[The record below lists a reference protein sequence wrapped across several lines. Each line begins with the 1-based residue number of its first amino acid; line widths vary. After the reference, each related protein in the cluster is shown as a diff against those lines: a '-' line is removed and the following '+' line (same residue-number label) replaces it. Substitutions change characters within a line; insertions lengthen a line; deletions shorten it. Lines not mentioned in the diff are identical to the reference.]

1 MEDLFDEKLLEA
13 IRLAEALQDGQSEEK
28 ESEGKKTEV
37 KQETENSRPVS
48 RTEEPAAAP
57 VPQTGE
63 EAVDQL
69 IKEIVQET
77 QEEIAAEGIQTE
89 DIRKEFFQKKAEK
102 AKREKKKLD
111 PELESRPV
119 HAPKKLKDPWSLRKK
134 ICVILLVVILVVTGI
149 PAGIFARMYM
159 NGKNRLAENA
169 QGEKVSFHTDGSSS
183 TAITYKGKNYVY
195 NTDSVSILVFGV
207 DNSEYVPKEPEK
219 NEEPKTTEAATE
231 ETKSKKS
238 KKSKKKSK
246 KASEDTESTTEADLR
261 DRDDALTYS
270 DANGSEYVRYG
281 GRIDLCFLMVF
292 DLRNDKLHV
301 ININRDS
308 MTDVD
313 IKTIEGKTALTD
325 RMQIGLAYGYG
336 DGEIVS
342 CENFTHAVSGL
353 MYNLPI
359 NGYVALDM
367 DAMADINNVL
377 SGVTLTAR
385 DTISEN
391 VFEKDVVTLQ
401 GNDAYRYLEKMD
413 TVTDAVGEHGRRME
427 RQSQYLAGWLERF
440 EQCYSDDKGIIKK
453 VYEAAS
459 PYLQTNLDR
468 DACLY
473 LFSRMR
479 GMDIAVA
486 EKDIQKLPGTYE
498 RPAHFDEYQVDTGSL
513 VEEMLDI
520 FYIPTS

>member
-28 ESEGKKTEV
+28 EPEGKKTEV

-48 RTEEPAAAP
+48 RTEEPVAAP

-119 HAPKKLKDPWSLRKK
+119 YAPKKLKDPWSLRKK
-134 ICVILLVVILVVTGI
+134 VCVILLVVVLVVTGI

-195 NTDSVSILVFGV
+195 NTDTVSILVFGV
-207 DNSEYVPKEPEK
+207 DNSEYVPKESEK

-231 ETKSKKS
+231 ETKPKKS
-238 KKSKKKSK
+238 KKSKKT
-246 KASEDTESTTEADLR
+246 SEDTEATTEADLR

-281 GRIDLCFLMVF
+281 GRIDLCFLVVF

-359 NGYVALDM
+359 NGYVAFDM
-367 DAMADINNVL
+367 DAMADINDVL

-486 EKDIQKLPGTYE
+486 EKDIQELPGTYE

>member
-1 MEDLFDEKLLEA
+1 
-13 IRLAEALQDGQSEEK
+13 
-28 ESEGKKTEV
+28 
-37 KQETENSRPVS
+37 
-48 RTEEPAAAP
+48 
-57 VPQTGE
+57 
-63 EAVDQL
+63 
-69 IKEIVQET
+69 
-77 QEEIAAEGIQTE
+77 
-89 DIRKEFFQKKAEK
+89 
-102 AKREKKKLD
+102 
-111 PELESRPV
+111 
-119 HAPKKLKDPWSLRKK
+119 
-134 ICVILLVVILVVTGI
+134 
-149 PAGIFARMYM
+149 
-159 NGKNRLAENA
+159 
-169 QGEKVSFHTDGSSS
+169 
-183 TAITYKGKNYVY
+183 
-195 NTDSVSILVFGV
+195 
-207 DNSEYVPKEPEK
+207 
-219 NEEPKTTEAATE
+219 
-231 ETKSKKS
+231 
-238 KKSKKKSK
+238 
-246 KASEDTESTTEADLR
+246 
-261 DRDDALTYS
+261 
-270 DANGSEYVRYG
+270 
-281 GRIDLCFLMVF
+281 MVF

-367 DAMADINNVL
+367 DAMADINDVL

-401 GNDAYRYLEKMD
+401 GKVAYRYLEKMD

-427 RQSQYLAGWLERF
+427 RQSLYLAGWLERL
-440 EQCYSDDKGIIKK
+440 EQSYSDDKGIIKK

>member
-238 KKSKKKSK
+238 KKSKK
-246 KASEDTESTTEADLR
+246 
-261 DRDDALTYS
+261 
-270 DANGSEYVRYG
+270 
-281 GRIDLCFLMVF
+281 
-292 DLRNDKLHV
+292 
-301 ININRDS
+301 NI
-308 MTDVD
+308 
-313 IKTIEGKTALTD
+313 
-325 RMQIGLAYGYG
+325 
-336 DGEIVS
+336 
-342 CENFTHAVSGL
+342 
-353 MYNLPI
+353 
-359 NGYVALDM
+359 
-367 DAMADINNVL
+367 
-377 SGVTLTAR
+377 
-385 DTISEN
+385 
-391 VFEKDVVTLQ
+391 
-401 GNDAYRYLEKMD
+401 
-413 TVTDAVGEHGRRME
+413 
-427 RQSQYLAGWLERF
+427 
-440 EQCYSDDKGIIKK
+440 K
-453 VYEAAS
+453 V
-459 PYLQTNLDR
+459 PL
-468 DACLY
+468 
-473 LFSRMR
+473 
-479 GMDIAVA
+479 
-486 EKDIQKLPGTYE
+486 
-498 RPAHFDEYQVDTGSL
+498 
-513 VEEMLDI
+513 
-520 FYIPTS
+520 